1 MQHDR
6 CSRKPSSALLFV
18 VVLALVMLS
27 LTAFASKDPK
37 PYPEAG
43 KIVATGVTEWVINRQ
58 HQFAHTYT
66 VVTDSRSYV
75 LECSHKPIFGT
86 MGEEC
91 GGSKKL
97 QIGDIIHFRIDKNE
111 AYIPITKTDDSV
123 GEEKLHIL
131 STALKPDA
139 PTDAPPAT
147 SDKKEAKP
155 PGPN

>member
-1 MQHDR
+1 MHDR
-6 CSRKPSSALLFV
+6 CSGKYPLAVLLVF
-18 VVLALVMLS
+18 VLALVMLS
-27 LTAFASKDPK
+27 PAAFAGKDPK
-37 PYPEAG
+37 SYPDAG

-66 VVTDSRSYV
+66 VVTDSRTYV

-86 MGEEC
+86 LGEEC

-97 QIGDIIHFRIDKNE
+97 QIGDIVHFRIDKNQ
-111 AYIPITKTDDSV
+111 AYIPITKIDNSA

-131 STALKPDA
+131 STALPPDA
-139 PTDAPPAT
+139 TTEKPQAP
-147 SDKKEAKP
+147 SDKTEAKP

>member
-6 CSRKPSSALLFV
+6 RSRKYPSVLVSVL
-18 VVLALVMLS
+18 VLALVMLS
-27 LTAFASKDPK
+27 LNAFASKDPK
-37 PYPEAG
+37 PYPEVG

-97 QIGDIIHFRIDKNE
+97 QIGDVIHFRIDKNQ
-111 AYIPITKTDDSV
+111 AYIPITKTDDSI

-131 STALKPDA
+131 STALKPD
-139 PTDAPPAT
+139 TPPAP
-147 SDKKEAKP
+147 SDKTEAKP